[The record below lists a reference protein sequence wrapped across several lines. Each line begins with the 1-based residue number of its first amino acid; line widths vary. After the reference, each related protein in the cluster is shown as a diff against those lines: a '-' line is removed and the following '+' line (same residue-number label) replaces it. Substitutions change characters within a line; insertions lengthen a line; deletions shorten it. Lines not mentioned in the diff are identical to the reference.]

1 MREQLYIYIYILNF
15 HLEGAKNVCMV
26 LNFHLDILRG
36 ALY

>member
-26 LNFHLDILRG
+26 LNFHFFL
-36 ALY
+36 